1 MNKDDILIRLNDTLL
16 DIEDVMFTKYLL
28 DRYSAYLVL
37 SNIYEELSQV
47 ITSLDNDDWE
57 EVDD

>member
-16 DIEDVMFTKYLL
+16 DIDDVMCTKYLL
-28 DRYSAYLVL
+28 DRYSAYLAL

-47 ITSLDNDDWE
+47 IISLDNDDWE
-57 EVDD
+57 EADD